1 MTPVAEAVSRALI
14 HFVWQGGLVGLLLWV
29 TLFAMRRKS
38 ANVRYIASCSA
49 LGVMAILPVLTAWL
63 LYSRPGV
70 ALPAAASAL
79 GAPQIAAAVTA
90 PFQQGA
96 WLTLLQRW
104 ALPIW
109 SAGVLFLSLRLVLGY
124 RHAFQLR
131 RRGKPAGDSITSVV
145 QRLVRSMGVS
155 RRVAVLISSLT
166 ETPSM
171 VGWLRPV
178 ILLPAATL
186 MGLTPLQLEAILAH
200 EIGHIKRYDYL
211 VNMLQMVVETVLFY
225 HPAVWWTSRRIR
237 VERELCCDDLAVQ
250 FSGNALRYARAL
262 TTLEKLRLRSPA
274 VAMASTDGPLLYR
287 IQRLAGVSSRE
298 YGPSRLP
305 AVFAVALG
313 AICILLSVTWVR
325 GQDAPGV
332 RVDLGGSSV
341 IHRGEVPFPET
352 VRKQGVTGTVQ
363 LEVTLDDA
371 GNVVDAHVLS
381 GPQELR
387 KTSLESVL
395 NWHFTKEAAKGTRLV
410 NITYSN
416 DAKQVRISEPESR
429 STERTYTTFRV
440 DPPETTPFEFVFR
453 RNGEQEPVALTERQQ
468 LERQIQEV
476 RKRAAE
482 AENSGEPE
490 SVRAELKLKMAELQ
504 RTLEATPLQGSA
516 ERAPFEAIK
525 RNGVPI
531 KSIAVFGVSESV
543 QADLLS
549 HLPVRLG
556 DLLSARL
563 LEETQ
568 RAVREYDE
576 HLRMGVVGTID
587 GQVELR
593 ITTGEEPR
601 REGRR

>member
-1 MTPVAEAVSRALI
+1 MNAVAGAVSRALI
-14 HFVWQGGLVGLLLWV
+14 HFIWQGGLVGLLLWA
-29 TLFAMRRKS
+29 TLFTLRRKS
-38 ANVRYIASCSA
+38 ANVRYIASCGA
-49 LGVMAILPVLTAWL
+49 LGVMAILPVLTVWL
-63 LYSRPGV
+63 LYSRPGGV
-70 ALPAAASAL
+70 LPASVSAL
-79 GAPQIAAAVTA
+79 GAQRIAAAVTA
-90 PFQQGA
+90 PHFQQGA

-104 ALPIW
+104 ALPVW
-109 SAGVLFLSLRLVLGY
+109 FAGVFFLSLRLVLGY

-131 RRGKPAGDSITSVV
+131 RRGKPASDSITSVV
-145 QRLVRSMGVS
+145 ERLVRSMGVK
-155 RRVAVLISSLT
+155 RRVSVLISSLT
-166 ETPSM
+166 ETPSV

-211 VNMLQMVVETVLFY
+211 VNMLQMVVETLLFY
-225 HPAVWWTSRRIR
+225 HPAVWWASRRIR

-274 VAMASTDGPLLYR
+274 VAMASTGGPLLYR

-305 AVFAVALG
+305 AVFALALG
-313 AICILLSVTWVR
+313 AVCILLSVTWVR

-332 RVDLGGSSV
+332 RVDLGGLSV
-341 IHRGEVPFPET
+341 IHRGEIPFPESL
-352 VRKQGVTGTVQ
+352 RKEGATGTVQ
-363 LEVTLDDA
+363 LEVTLDDT
-371 GNVVDAHVLS
+371 GNVSDAHVLS

-395 NWHFTKEAAKGTRLV
+395 KWHFTRDAARSTRVV

-416 DAKQVRISEPESR
+416 DAKQVHISEPESGR
-429 STERTYTTFRV
+429 RFENFRV
-440 DPPETTPFEFVFR
+440 NTPETGLFEGQFVR
-453 RNGEQEPVALTERQQ
+453 LDGEPQPAVMTERQK

-482 AENSGEPE
+482 AENSGAPE

-504 RTLEATPLQGSA
+504 RTLEATPLQGA
-516 ERAPFEAIK
+516 VGRASFEEIK
-525 RNGVPI
+525 KNGLPV
-531 KSIAVFGVSESV
+531 KSIAVFGVSESA

-576 HLRMGVVGTID
+576 HLRIGVAATID

-593 ITTGEEPR
+593 ISRGEEPR
-601 REGRR
+601 GEVRR